1 MSHEIINYSEHR
13 RLARIALFSKII
25 NNDPFRILV
34 GLLYKINPKYA
45 DFNFADNSTPLLL
58 SCRYYNRVD
67 FIDYLVIEKK
77 CDVNYAIKESND
89 SSQTDFTTYF
99 KEGTTPLMA
108 ALSSEHPEKDG
119 VVSLLLENG
128 ARVNSMEI
136 NKCSPLMYAVCYAE
150 LSAVILLLLAGS
162 NIESKN
168 SNGISA
174 LTLSYKCDKLFIF
187 RELVDQ
193 GANIDEFFVKIKE
206 YGELSVEEIM
216 NSNKVEMLYYAKL
229 KLMCDDNLRDK

>member
-1 MSHEIINYSEHR
+1 M
-13 RLARIALFSKII
+13 
-25 NNDPFRILV
+25 
-34 GLLYKINPKYA
+34 
-45 DFNFADNSTPLLL
+45 
-58 SCRYYNRVD
+58 
-67 FIDYLVIEKK
+67 
-77 CDVNYAIKESND
+77 
-89 SSQTDFTTYF
+89 
-99 KEGTTPLMA
+99 
-108 ALSSEHPEKDG
+108 
-119 VVSLLLENG
+119 
-128 ARVNSMEI
+128 
-136 NKCSPLMYAVCYAE
+136 YAE
-150 LSAVILLLLAGS
+150 LSTVILLLLAGS